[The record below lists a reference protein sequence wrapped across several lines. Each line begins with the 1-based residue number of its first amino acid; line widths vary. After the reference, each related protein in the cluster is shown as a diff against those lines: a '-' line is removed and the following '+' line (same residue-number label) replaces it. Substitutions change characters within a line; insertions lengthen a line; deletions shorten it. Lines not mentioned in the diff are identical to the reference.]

1 MKAVPE
7 KPSAAP
13 PQHDAVRA
21 SHHDA
26 VHAPDLDTSAATP
39 DLGTTTAAP
48 DLGTT
53 TATPDLGTTTA
64 APDLE
69 LAAAAPD
76 LGLSHLSRLSHSAA
90 PPAERTT
97 ASPPPDRRSIQRL
110 QRMAGNGAVSRMVAQ
125 RYTAPVKPPPAQSA
139 RFRSV
144 KADVAGKRTR
154 LAAHAPAASESKAS
168 QDAAV
173 APPDDKEAQ
182 GKAANAEKMNAAK
195 PGEFDKKAFIDAV
208 NKAIDSQAPKNLD
221 EADKFAK
228 SGKADQVKAEVDGKV
243 TDGKES
249 SANDIDTATKAPP
262 DTSAAKDKEVT
273 PLTPDEAPG
282 NPGAPSA
289 ADAVPEKQPAAVTDF
304 SEGPAGND
312 KAMADAEVT
321 EEQLAKGNEPEFN
334 EALSAKKTS
343 EADAAKA
350 PAKGKAGEDQQ
361 LSTAQQNAA
370 ASGAQAMAGLT
381 STRAAAGKQVDG
393 GKNDTK
399 SKDEKKRA
407 EVTAKLQK
415 VYDGT
420 KKDVE
425 DTLSGLDKK
434 VDSAFTSGEK
444 SARDAFTADHKSRM
458 KKYKDKRYSGLM
470 GKGRWIKDKFAG
482 LPKAANDLYQESR
495 KLYVSRMQTVISSVA
510 DIIGAELGKAKAR
523 IAKGRTELKAEVDRL
538 PADLKQFGEDAAKD
552 FAGKFDDLE
561 TTVNEKSEQLVQDLA
576 QKYTAALNKIDEE
589 IKKLQEANKGLIDKA
604 KDAIVGVIKTINE
617 LKNLLLGILAKAAS
631 AIMKIIKD
639 PIGFLGNLVKAV
651 GAGLNLFITNIADH
665 LKTGVVSWLLG
676 TAVKAGLDL
685 PARFDLKGII
695 QLIGSML
702 GLTWDNIRARV
713 TRKGV
718 PDEAMSA
725 VETSVPVAKNLA
737 AEGPAGAVKE
747 IQAETG
753 DLKATILGKLTTYLI
768 PTVLIA
774 GITWIISLLN
784 PASAFVRAVKGIIDI
799 VTFIVTQGAQ
809 IADFVNAVLD
819 AVIAIANGGQAGVP
833 KLIEAALAS
842 SVPLLIGFL
851 AALLGIGGLANK
863 VKSVFQSVSRPVTR
877 AIDKIVDFIARKGKA
892 LWNKRKDKKGG
903 DQNKKD
909 RPDVRLAARKAA
921 LRGWQDTARHT
932 ADQVVS
938 AQQLKALLSNSAGS
952 PNGVRITLDVVDSQ
966 NSWRVR
972 ASARSA
978 RQHARA
984 EEGSGWIA
992 QGDGGQR
999 FYTAKNLS
1007 AFNSSLISETFN
1019 ELGKH
1024 DEASSE
1030 DSDLRSE
1037 YRRSVETGKQIEK
1050 SQQDRL
1056 DTKVRGLK
1064 FSVEQESFTGAKQD
1078 KKVRTTVRVTPNTQ
1092 SATRQVPLHEEEFP
1106 FTMGQAARTMKIES
1120 VGDPVTQLHP
1130 VKIPMKGNDPTT
1142 GYVVNMATTPGEIA
1156 PTVASRYLNEAWVGS
1171 ESNEAPESRTA
1182 VVIGVNTYESLDE
1195 QKTES
1200 GKASISGAINSIDR
1214 PEKLLMA
1221 AFGFVW
1227 TPTWYKGKKKAQ
1239 IDLVRKAYD
1248 GLESSEKEKVLS
1260 ENEGQLRKERRLP
1273 YGLFRDEVV
1282 RSPHTTDAV
1291 GILSK
1296 VNERVH
1302 IVNQDAD
1309 GGVTAWGG
1317 RGVLTEYDAF
1327 LSDMEIH
1334 PTLTIGG
1341 YTFEG
1346 FDWTPSGAPRATQ
1359 LGRLVHA
1366 LRSAMA
1372 TAKARLTGSPTARGE
1387 RAQSAHLTTLGNRLD
1402 RTIRTAIS
1410 EVHPEMLYPTE
1421 PNMLIKATDSLH
1433 GGGIFQDDNLRP
1445 SPSSKQGALYGIGG
1459 SEGRSAKIRM
1469 MKNDPEGF
1477 MARYAPGTSIGT
1489 DPLPDDKGRGLT
1501 VTPQNV
1507 RDVTSGTA
1515 FDDGIPRHRAYAL
1528 IMQSQTTAS
1537 AMNLA
1542 REFRMINPRLTAADE
1557 LRLRDEIFAHVERAA
1572 EFMVDNPDVAIEDKN
1587 SPVEGILM
1595 NLRDS
1600 FEKAILRDASTGNEE
1615 LLEAYRKAHQI
1626 TDRIIRTM
1634 TASEMGSLWKDLSSS
1649 LHRISESPPR
1659 SGR

>member
-13 PQHDAVRA
+13 PHHDAVRTPEL
-21 SHHDA
+21 DA
-26 VHAPDLDTSAATP
+26 VHAPNLDAVR
-39 DLGTTTAAP
+39 AP
-48 DLGTT
+48 DHGP
-53 TATPDLGTTTA
+53 AHTPALDF
-64 APDLE
+64 PFSSS
-69 LAAAAPD
+69 PS
-76 LGLSHLSRLSHSAA
+76 SHPPAVELSRSAA
-90 PPAERTT
+90 PRTERAATAPPPAHR
-97 ASPPPDRRSIQRL
+97 PDRRSIQRL
-110 QRMAGNGAVSRMVAQ
+110 QRMAGNGAVSRLVAQ
-125 RYTAPVKPPPAQSA
+125 RYTAPVKPSPAQSA
-139 RFRSV
+139 GFRKV
-144 KADVAGKRTR
+144 KADVAGKKTR

-249 SANDIDTATKAPP
+249 SAKDIDTATKAPP
-262 DTSAAKDKEVT
+262 DTSAAKDKDVT
-273 PLTPDEAPG
+273 PLSPDQPPG

-289 ADAVPEKQPAAVTDF
+289 TDAVPEKQPAAVTDF
-304 SEGPAGND
+304 SEGPAEND

-350 PAKGKAGEDQQ
+350 PAKGKAAEDQQ

-381 STRAAAGKQVDG
+381 ATRATAGKQVDG

-434 VDSAFTSGEK
+434 VDTAFTSGEK

-523 IAKGRTELKAEVDRL
+523 IAKGRTELKAEVDKL
-538 PADLKQFGEDAAKD
+538 PADLKQFGEEAAKD

-561 TTVNEKSEQLVQDLA
+561 ATVNEKSEQLVQDLA

-604 KDAIVGVIKTINE
+604 KDAIVGALKTINE

-685 PARFDLKGII
+685 PAKFDLKGII

-702 GLTWDNIRARV
+702 GLTWDNIRTRI

-877 AIDKIVDFIARKGKA
+877 AIDKIVDFIATKGRA
-892 LWNKRKDKKGG
+892 LWSKLKNKGDKG
-903 DQNKKD
+903 
-909 RPDVRLAARKAA
+909 
-921 LRGWQDTARHT
+921 
-932 ADQVVS
+932 
-938 AQQLKALLSNSAGS
+938 
-952 PNGVRITLDVVDSQ
+952 
-966 NSWRVR
+966 
-972 ASARSA
+972 
-978 RQHARA
+978 
-984 EEGSGWIA
+984 
-992 QGDGGQR
+992 
-999 FYTAKNLS
+999 
-1007 AFNSSLISETFN
+1007 
-1019 ELGKH
+1019 
-1024 DEASSE
+1024 
-1030 DSDLRSE
+1030 
-1037 YRRSVETGKQIEK
+1037 
-1050 SQQDRL
+1050 
-1056 DTKVRGLK
+1056 
-1064 FSVEQESFTGAKQD
+1064 
-1078 KKVRTTVRVTPNTQ
+1078 
-1092 SATRQVPLHEEEFP
+1092 
-1106 FTMGQAARTMKIES
+1106 
-1120 VGDPVTQLHP
+1120 
-1130 VKIPMKGNDPTT
+1130 
-1142 GYVVNMATTPGEIA
+1142 
-1156 PTVASRYLNEAWVGS
+1156 
-1171 ESNEAPESRTA
+1171 
-1182 VVIGVNTYESLDE
+1182 
-1195 QKTES
+1195 
-1200 GKASISGAINSIDR
+1200 
-1214 PEKLLMA
+1214 
-1221 AFGFVW
+1221 
-1227 TPTWYKGKKKAQ
+1227 
-1239 IDLVRKAYD
+1239 
-1248 GLESSEKEKVLS
+1248 SSEKETGRGQPAAPPRNKRAALAEVDRILS
-1260 ENEGQLRKERRLP
+1260 HRPTRRQASSELP
-1273 YGLFRDEVV
+1273 VISQKHRVPLHMITESTGEVHEVV
-1282 RSPHTTDAV
+1282 HVQAMSSGSHALPIRPKE
-1291 GILSK
+1291 ILLLRTPYLDRLEKLQPGASRRYVDDFK
-1296 VNERVH
+1296 NAYKGAQTLLRYIE
-1302 IVNQDAD
+1302 
-1309 GGVTAWGG
+1309 G
-1317 RGVLTEYDAF
+1317 RA
-1327 LSDMEIH
+1327 
-1334 PTLTIGG
+1334 
-1341 YTFEG
+1341 
-1346 FDWTPSGAPRATQ
+1346 ARK
-1359 LGRLVHA
+1359 LGRVKEQPGIDA
-1366 LRSAMA
+1366 YN
-1372 TAKARLTGSPTARGE
+1372 AKSGMNVKKNNETIEIFNRKGKVERERIPDFFKADTVVGDIKNVKEQSYDEQMRDNSRIAKGTRTRLRGE
-1387 RAQSAHLTTLGNRLD
+1387 TTPLAATNRFDLVVRAPSEDHPDGTHVSSPLQE
-1402 RTIRTAIS
+1402 AI
-1410 EVHPEMLYPTE
+1410 
-1421 PNMLIKATDSLH
+1421 ADS
-1433 GGGIFQDDNLRP
+1433 
-1445 SPSSKQGALYGIGG
+1445 GG
-1459 SEGRSAKIRM
+1459 SI
-1469 MKNDPEGF
+1469 
-1477 MARYAPGTSIGT
+1477 Y
-1489 DPLPDDKGRGLT
+1489 
-1501 VTPQNV
+1501 
-1507 RDVTSGTA
+1507 
-1515 FDDGIPRHRAYAL
+1515 
-1528 IMQSQTTAS
+1528 
-1537 AMNLA
+1537 
-1542 REFRMINPRLTAADE
+1542 
-1557 LRLRDEIFAHVERAA
+1557 
-1572 EFMVDNPDVAIEDKN
+1572 
-1587 SPVEGILM
+1587 
-1595 NLRDS
+1595 
-1600 FEKAILRDASTGNEE
+1600 E
-1615 LLEAYRKAHQI
+1615 LL
-1626 TDRIIRTM
+1626 
-1634 TASEMGSLWKDLSSS
+1634 
-1649 LHRISESPPR
+1649 
-1659 SGR
+1659 

>member
-1 MKAVPE
+1 MKAIPE
-7 KPSAAP
+7 KPSETSRSGAP
-13 PQHDAVRA
+13 RTDTAPQP
-21 SHHDA
+21 
-26 VHAPDLDTSAATP
+26 APS
-39 DLGTTTAAP
+39 
-48 DLGTT
+48 
-53 TATPDLGTTTA
+53 
-64 APDLE
+64 
-69 LAAAAPD
+69 
-76 LGLSHLSRLSHSAA
+76 
-90 PPAERTT
+90 
-97 ASPPPDRRSIQRL
+97 PPDRRSIQRL
-110 QRMAGNGAVSRMVAQ
+110 QRLAGNGAVSRLVAQ
-125 RYTAPVKPPPAQSA
+125 RYTAPVKTPPAQSA
-139 RFRSV
+139 RFRTM
-144 KADVAGKRTR
+144 KADVAGKKTR
-154 LAAHAPAASESKAS
+154 LAAHAPAAAESKAS

-249 SANDIDTATKAPP
+249 SAKDIDTATKAPP
-262 DTSAAKDKEVT
+262 DTSAAKDKDVT
-273 PLTPDEAPG
+273 PLTPDAAPG

-289 ADAVPEKQPAAVTDF
+289 TDAVPEKQPAAVTDF

-312 KAMADAEVT
+312 QAMADAEVT

-350 PAKGKAGEDQQ
+350 PAKGKAAEDQQ
-361 LSTAQQNAA
+361 LSTAKQNAA

-495 KLYVSRMQTVISSVA
+495 KLYVSKMQTVISSVA

-523 IAKGRTELKAEVDRL
+523 IAKGRTELKAEVDKL
-538 PADLKQFGEDAAKD
+538 PADLKQFGEEAAKD

-561 TTVNEKSEQLVQDLA
+561 ATVNEKSEQLVQDLA

-604 KDAIVGVIKTINE
+604 KDAIVGAIKTINE

-685 PARFDLKGII
+685 PAKFDLKGII

-702 GLTWDNIRARV
+702 GLTWDNIRTRV

-747 IQAETG
+747 IQAEAG

-877 AIDKIVDFIARKGKA
+877 AIDKIVDFIAKKGKS
-892 LWNKRKDKKGG
+892 LWRKHKGKDNDRKDHKEPGG
-903 DQNKKD
+903 NKTKSDQK
-909 RPDVRLAARKAA
+909 
-921 LRGWQDTARHT
+921 
-932 ADQVVS
+932 
-938 AQQLKALLSNSAGS
+938 
-952 PNGVRITLDVVDSQ
+952 
-966 NSWRVR
+966 
-972 ASARSA
+972 
-978 RQHARA
+978 
-984 EEGSGWIA
+984 
-992 QGDGGQR
+992 
-999 FYTAKNLS
+999 
-1007 AFNSSLISETFN
+1007 
-1019 ELGKH
+1019 
-1024 DEASSE
+1024 
-1030 DSDLRSE
+1030 
-1037 YRRSVETGKQIEK
+1037 
-1050 SQQDRL
+1050 
-1056 DTKVRGLK
+1056 
-1064 FSVEQESFTGAKQD
+1064 
-1078 KKVRTTVRVTPNTQ
+1078 
-1092 SATRQVPLHEEEFP
+1092 
-1106 FTMGQAARTMKIES
+1106 
-1120 VGDPVTQLHP
+1120 
-1130 VKIPMKGNDPTT
+1130 
-1142 GYVVNMATTPGEIA
+1142 
-1156 PTVASRYLNEAWVGS
+1156 
-1171 ESNEAPESRTA
+1171 
-1182 VVIGVNTYESLDE
+1182 
-1195 QKTES
+1195 
-1200 GKASISGAINSIDR
+1200 
-1214 PEKLLMA
+1214 
-1221 AFGFVW
+1221 
-1227 TPTWYKGKKKAQ
+1227 
-1239 IDLVRKAYD
+1239 
-1248 GLESSEKEKVLS
+1248 EKE
-1260 ENEGQLRKERRLP
+1260 LP
-1273 YGLFRDEVV
+1273 EAI
-1282 RSPHTTDAV
+1282 SQAK
-1291 GILSK
+1291 S
-1296 VNERVH
+1296 
-1302 IVNQDAD
+1302 IVNQHEKNDSPTET
-1309 GGVTAWGG
+1309 VTAELMQMRRKFPWIKGFSATKTATG
-1317 RGVLTEYDAF
+1317 SNFSMKASNHPLGPYSETKAIREQLKRFGPDFIRKVHTHWWESQIRRPKIASGQLWEDTVLNQTDGPATEYLEKEDTALDVKKEFYDGNNRKVNSDAF
-1327 LSDMEIH
+1327 KGYVFGVKSGIRKELIKLLGTGALKELKAKGIIAAHDTPE
-1334 PTLTIGG
+1334 TL
-1341 YTFEG
+1341 
-1346 FDWTPSGAPRATQ
+1346 A
-1359 LGRLVHA
+1359 A
-1366 LRSAMA
+1366 LNSM
-1372 TAKARLTGSPTARGE
+1372 
-1387 RAQSAHLTTLGNRLD
+1387 D
-1402 RTIRTAIS
+1402 F
-1410 EVHPEMLYPTE
+1410 HPEQETYG
-1421 PNMLIKATDSLH
+1421 KYD
-1433 GGGIFQDDNLRP
+1433 P
-1445 SPSSKQGALYGIGG
+1445 SPEFSAERDHTEFRPVSVVLD
-1459 SEGRSAKIRM
+1459 EGRSTSDTRVITVTTAAGKTFTVTQDI
-1469 MKNDPEGF
+1469 KSGLSLTVEGEDLHLKEPGDPRGVTQDSPGF
-1477 MARYAPGTSIGT
+1477 LANQQLNRSHVIADWFGGSGYREALNLVTASDHYNKRIMGDAESDIASEVVAFAT
-1489 DPLPDDKGRGLT
+1489 KHGLT
-1501 VTPQNV
+1501 
-1507 RDVTSGTA
+1507 
-1515 FDDGIPRHRAYAL
+1515 RA
-1528 IMQSQTTAS
+1528 QVS
-1537 AMNLA
+1537 MNLKVTVTFGELLKDVFLRNIEEQEWYKRGEA
-1542 REFRMINPRLTAADE
+1542 KSEAQLKKLINT
-1557 LRLRDEIFAHVERAA
+1557 
-1572 EFMVDNPDVAIEDKN
+1572 
-1587 SPVEGILM
+1587 LM
-1595 NLRDS
+1595 NPPVRRVMGAVYVYT
-1600 FEKAILRDASTGNEE
+1600 FASRVSDIPAEG
-1615 LLEAYRKAHQI
+1615 
-1626 TDRIIRTM
+1626 DVRT
-1634 TASEMGSLWKDLSSS
+1634 
-1649 LHRISESPPR
+1649 IESDDHLFIKR
-1659 SGR
+1659 SAAL